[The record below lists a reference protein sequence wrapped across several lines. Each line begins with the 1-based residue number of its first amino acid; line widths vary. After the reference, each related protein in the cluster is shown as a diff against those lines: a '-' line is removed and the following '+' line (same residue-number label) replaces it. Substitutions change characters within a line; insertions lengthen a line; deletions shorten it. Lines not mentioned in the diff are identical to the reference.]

1 MSDEWRTEIGR
12 ISEDVLAL
20 TKFHVSFWTEAE
32 FNNFIDNMKHHIET
46 YLHIWFMGYFD
57 NSFVKKIEKYY
68 TGPHVERIDMRVLSL
83 PFKKDTLGKKNKTVL
98 EKLSRIGVEVKLREH
113 LHGRMMLLLPE
124 MGVRS
129 EVVIGSFDFT
139 KESFSGEKTNVGI
152 HTTHPDIV
160 ASAKALFDQI
170 WKSDDTVTLI
180 DYIDTNW

>member
-1 MSDEWRTEIGR
+1 
-12 ISEDVLAL
+12 
-20 TKFHVSFWTEAE
+20 
-32 FNNFIDNMKHHIET
+32 
-46 YLHIWFMGYFD
+46 
-57 NSFVKKIEKYY
+57 
-68 TGPHVERIDMRVLSL
+68 
-83 PFKKDTLGKKNKTVL
+83 
-98 EKLSRIGVEVKLREH
+98 
-113 LHGRMMLLLPE
+113 MMLLLPE